1 MATKKQTT
9 IIDTTANKALGLVTK
24 ANDLAID
31 TAEKVAMKTISLSEK
46 GLGLS
51 AKLVKKGIKASAK
64 NQDIVFDTLNT
75 VKGKAVKFLPKFK

>member
-1 MATKKQTT
+1 MAIKKQTT

-24 ANDLAID
+24 ANDLALN
-31 TAEKVAMKTISLSEK
+31 TTEKVAMKTITLSEK

-64 NQDIVFDTLNT
+64 NQEIVFEILHTI
-75 VKGKAVKFLPKFK
+75 KGKAVKFLPKFK